1 VNQTRYNHLR
11 AVGGVGIS
19 LIVLSMLNAAA
30 IGAQRQKPNIVLIF
44 TDDQGYQDIGCFG
57 SPLIKTP
64 NLDRMAQEGR
74 RFTSFYSANSV
85 CSPSRAALLTGCYPP
100 RVGVHKVLFPKDT
113 MGLNPAEIT
122 IADMLKAEGYATAC
136 IGKWHLGHLPEF
148 LPTRQGFDSYFGI
161 PYSND
166 MTIDPKA
173 LFAKDVLLGEGKTVE
188 KIRTEKPKKNQ
199 VPLMR
204 DEEVIEYPVEQSLL
218 TQRYTREAIKFI
230 TAHKETPFF
239 LYLPHTM
246 PHIPIFASEKFK
258 GKSARGLYGD
268 VIEEIDWS
276 TGEILKT
283 LKRLGLD
290 KNTLVIY
297 TSDNGPWNLK
307 SGHGGCALP
316 LRGYKF
322 QTYEGGMREPTIMR
336 WPGKIPPGTDCAEI
350 ASTIDML
357 PTIARLTGAKV
368 PTDRVI
374 DGKDIWPLMAGKPGA
389 TTPHHAYCYYRGMRL
404 EAIRCGNWK
413 LRRVKKEVEL
423 FDLEADI
430 SEQNNLAA
438 THPEIVT
445 RLTVVM
451 EEFDQALK
459 ANLRPAGQARQ

>member
-1 VNQTRYNHLR
+1 MKQTRQHLSKT
-11 AVGGVGIS
+11 ACLACIS
-19 LIVLSMLNAAA
+19 MMAMPLLALAARP
-30 IGAQRQKPNIVLIF
+30 IGQKPNIVIIF

-100 RVGVHKVLFPKDT
+100 RVGVYKVLFPKDSI
-113 MGLNPAEIT
+113 GLNPKEIT
-122 IADMLKAEGYATAC
+122 IADMLKTQGYATAC

-148 LPTRQGFDSYFGI
+148 LPTRQGFDSYLGI

-166 MTIDPKA
+166 MTIDPQA
-173 LFAKDVLLGEGKTVE
+173 PLAANIVLSEGMTVD
-188 KIRTEKPKKNQ
+188 KIRTEKPKKSR

-204 DEEVIEYPVEQSLL
+204 DEEVVEYPVEQSQL
-218 TQRYTREAIKFI
+218 TKRYTRAAIDFI
-230 TAHKETPFF
+230 TANRGRPFF

-246 PHIPIFASEKFK
+246 PHIPIFASAAFK
-258 GKSARGLYGD
+258 DKSARGLYGD

-276 TGEILKT
+276 TGEILRT
-283 LKRLGLD
+283 LKSLGLD
-290 KNTLVIY
+290 ENTLVVY

-336 WPGKIPPGTDCAEI
+336 WPGKIPAGTECSEI

-357 PTIARLTGAKV
+357 PTIAGLTGAKV
-368 PTDRVI
+368 PSDRVI
-374 DGKDIWPLMAGKPGA
+374 DGRDIWPLMCGQSGA
-389 TTPHHAYCYYRGMRL
+389 RTPHHVFFYYKGTKL
-404 EAIRCGNWK
+404 EAVRSGDWK
-413 LRRVKKEVEL
+413 LRRTKKIEL
-423 FDLEADI
+423 YNLASDI
-430 SEQNNLAA
+430 SEANNLAA
-438 THPEIVT
+438 QRPEIVK
-445 RLTVVM
+445 RLTALM
-451 EEFDQALK
+451 DHFDKELK
-459 ANLRPAGQARQ
+459 AHSRPAGKVEKTP